1 MDHLAEN
8 VKVSEKSVK
17 FEKRVISGRT
27 AVVYLIF
34 IFLSLGCYGRLF
46 VLNFIN

>member
-17 FEKRVISGRT
+17 FEKRVISG
-27 AVVYLIF
+27 VEQ
-34 IFLSLGCYGRLF
+34 LSYT
-46 VLNFIN
+46 